1 MVFSKGAREKMPLG
15 RWPGL
20 WVKSR
25 GLKKAA
31 ERKELEDGL
40 TLISYLLMAM
50 VSTLLWLVA
59 LVVSIAR

>member
-1 MVFSKGAREKMPLG
+1 MPLG